1 MSMQNQIERIFA
13 RLNASLYR
21 VSGGKLGGRIGQ
33 APILLLNTVGRKSG
47 QRRTSPLLYRQ
58 VGDRY
63 LIAGSHRGSPTHP
76 AWVLNLRANPE
87 AEIEIGKQTIPVV
100 ATELSAAERD
110 AAWPQLDAIY
120 PSYADY
126 RTKTDRTIP
135 LFALIPRT
143 NSAATPPSQ
152 G

>member
-1 MSMQNQIERIFA
+1 MPIQKQLERIFV

-21 VSGGKLGGRIGQ
+21 VSGGKLGGRVGQ

-63 LIAGSHRGSPTHP
+63 LIAGSHRGAPTHP

-87 AEIEIGKQTIPVV
+87 AEVEIGKQTIPVV
-100 ATELSAAERD
+100 ATELSAAERET
-110 AAWPQLDAIY
+110 AWPQLDAIY
-120 PSYADY
+120 SSYADY

-135 LFALIPRT
+135 LFALTPRA
-143 NSAATPPSQ
+143 NGAAAPPSK